1 MILAS
6 CIDIFY
12 FLFACYISIL
22 AHLDQEATQLEE
34 TLKELQLRQHMLR
47 EDFEV
52 FRFQGNNGVQIA
64 PHFHDF
70 YECSLLLSGKLSYQI
85 EGVSFA
91 EEPGDLLLIG
101 PNHVHRPLFIHGTE
115 PYERIVF
122 WLSRPFVEALSGE
135 GSDLAACFFGDR
147 SGAIRLTGVVR
158 AQITRLLSELLQAS
172 CGEPFGRDVLCRS
185 IAGSLLVYLNR
196 LAREESGA
204 LQRAPLRVSAPVKRV
219 LDYLD
224 EHLSESVTLD
234 TLSRTVYLSKYYL
247 ERKFKQETGESIY
260 QMLQQKR
267 MILARN
273 LMRKG
278 LSLTEVAQ
286 RCGYVEYSGFYK
298 AFLSEYGVSPHAYDT
313 AIKSVRE
320 PLR

>member
-1 MILAS
+1 M
-6 CIDIFY
+6 
-12 FLFACYISIL
+12 
-22 AHLDQEATQLEE
+22 EE

-52 FRFQGNNGVQIA
+52 FHFQGNNGVQIA

-85 EGVSFA
+85 ESVSFA

-101 PNHVHRPLFIHGTE
+101 PNHVHRPLFIHGVE

-122 WLSRPFVEALSGE
+122 WLSRPFVEALSNE
-135 GSDLAACFFGDR
+135 ESDLSACFFGDR
-147 SGAIRLTGVVR
+147 SGAIRLNGADR
-158 AQITRLLSELLQAS
+158 AQITRLLFELLHAIS
-172 CGEPFGRDVLCRS
+172 GEPFGRDVLCRS
-185 IAGSLLVYLNR
+185 LAASLLVYLNR
-196 LAREESGA
+196 LARGESGTPRQPA
-204 LQRAPLRVSAPVKRV
+204 IRVSAPVKRV

-224 EHLSESVTLD
+224 AHLSEPVTLD
-234 TLSRTVYLSKYYL
+234 TLCHTVYLSKYYL

-278 LSLTEVAQ
+278 FTLTEVSL
-286 RCGYVEYSGFYK
+286 RCGYAAYSGFYK
-298 AFLSEYGVSPHAYDT
+298 AFVSEYGVSPHAYDT
-313 AIKSVRE
+313 AIKSVK
-320 PLR
+320 